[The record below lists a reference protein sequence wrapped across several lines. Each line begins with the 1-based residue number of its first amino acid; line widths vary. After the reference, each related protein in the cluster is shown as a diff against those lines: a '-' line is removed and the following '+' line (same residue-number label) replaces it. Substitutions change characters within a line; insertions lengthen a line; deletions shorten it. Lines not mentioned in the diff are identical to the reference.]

1 MKAYIY
7 ILKDKNGK
15 FYIGSTSD
23 VYRRLRQHLL
33 GHTQT
38 TRNMDSPRIVLT
50 QEVDSLLVA
59 RRIESKLKRM
69 KRKDFIEKIV
79 ADGYIK
85 LAKI

>member
-1 MKAYIY
+1 
-7 ILKDKNGK
+7 
-15 FYIGSTSD
+15 
-23 VYRRLRQHLL
+23 
-33 GHTQT
+33 
-38 TRNMDSPRIVLT
+38 MDSPRIVLT